1 MTTKLIKKCE
11 TAAYFHNVLYLCR
24 EMKRLLLPFALSCA
38 LCAAAQEA
46 ADTLTAK
53 PYYLLI
59 GQAEEAISED
69 RLDEAATRLI

>member
-1 MTTKLIKKCE
+1 
-11 TAAYFHNVLYLCR
+11 
-24 EMKRLLLPFALSCA
+24 MKRLLLPFALSCA